1 MEKGVDFN
9 ANPMKVAQI
18 SSEAI
23 ESINSCQAKIK
34 RDNGNDVILVAYEKS
49 G

>member
-1 MEKGVDFN
+1 MEKGINFN
-9 ANPMKVAQI
+9 GNPMKVAQI
-18 SSEAI
+18 SPEAL

-34 RDNGNDVILVAYEKS
+34 RENGNDVILVAYEKL